1 MRRSLVELHVHLVWA
16 TWDRLACLDPGI
28 CERVHAAIAAKAT
41 ALGCQ
46 RVTVGGVADHV
57 HVLLTLPATLAVAD
71 LVKHLKGNSSH
82 FINATGAMPGLFR
95 WQGSYAALSVSSADR
110 ATVQAYLVNQ
120 AVHHQQ
126 GDVDLELEQVSDP
139 NDEPK
144 PHGGGAPQDQARF

>member
-71 LVKHLKGNSSH
+71 LVKHLKGEFQPFHQCDWGHARAVSLARQLCGPERQFGGSRNRAGILGKPGSASS
-82 FINATGAMPGLFR
+82 TG
-95 WQGSYAALSVSSADR
+95 
-110 ATVQAYLVNQ
+110 
-120 AVHHQQ
+120 
-126 GDVDLELEQVSDP
+126 
-139 NDEPK
+139 
-144 PHGGGAPQDQARF
+144 